1 MVARDQQLRA
11 PSKAESLAY
20 HGVGAE
26 CLEAQ
31 SRVTLCNAPFVGLLG
46 VVFLKKKTKASQRDI
61 NQKLFF
67 FRSNYFWVV
76 QF

>member
-26 CLEAQ
+26 CVEAQ
-31 SRVTLCNAPFVGLLG
+31 SRVTLQCSFRWAFGSC
-46 VVFLKKKTKASQRDI
+46 FSLKKNKSQPKGYKSEAVFF
-61 NQKLFF
+61 QK
-67 FRSNYFWVV
+67 
-76 QF
+76 